1 MAPALS
7 LSSRAPSACLSERDA
22 SAIGLCRSEG
32 QFDLFESRLYIGF
45 YVLSRFPVLW
55 DIGLSLVVIY
65 EYRS

>member
-45 YVLSRFPVLW
+45 LVLRSFEISSFMGYWAFPCRDL
-55 DIGLSLVVIY
+55 
-65 EYRS
+65 